1 MKTISRFYLP
11 VAALSIALVVPGFVY
26 AQSDTNSQSSQDSS
40 NASAQVRVQEA
51 QQMVPARAYLLNK
64 LDAKDTKPGA
74 QFKARLSKAVQLKN
88 GTELPKGSELIGTVS
103 TDDMQL
109 HGTSKLA
116 LRITEARLKDG
127 KTLPVKAIIVG
138 LYGPESETPQGVVVA
153 PGDEVANDW
162 NQSVLNVDQLDAVS
176 GVDLHSRVGG
186 ANSGVFVSRK
196 KDNVKIAYG
205 SELAL
210 AVAGQDS
217 GNSSSANGSN

>member
-1 MKTISRFYLP
+1 
-11 VAALSIALVVPGFVY
+11 
-26 AQSDTNSQSSQDSS
+26 
-40 NASAQVRVQEA
+40 
-51 QQMVPARAYLLNK
+51 MVPARAYLLNK

-210 AVAGQDS
+210 ALAGQDS

>member
-26 AQSDTNSQSSQDSS
+26 AQSDTNSQPSQDSS
-40 NASAQVRVQEA
+40 NASAQDRVQEA